1 MRFWLDEPDQRRT
14 RGRETP
20 EEIVTGASAGR
31 TARQLRAER
40 RTAPDSGMTATLRSA
55 PRLGRI
61 LRVLARHGF
70 IGAVRGERH
79 WPSPAQAREAL
90 EELGVVFLKFG
101 QVLALRRDLLPAAY
115 IDELER
121 LHDRLPPMPD
131 AEVRATIETEL
142 GGTVEELFGSFE
154 GEPLAAATIAQV
166 HVATLADGRAVVVKV
181 RRGGLSERIAEDTAT
196 LAYLAALTEQLAPR
210 FRSLDLVG
218 MVREFRQ
225 SLRRETDLAREG
237 QTIRRF
243 RAALADV
250 DGVWIPDVVSE
261 RTTRAVLTL
270 EHSPGVRI
278 DRYAEE
284 HPAAGPTLARQLATL
299 VLYQV
304 FETGLFHADP
314 HPGNVFVLPDGRLC
328 LHDFGMIG
336 ELDEP
341 LREGL
346 TRLLDAVVRGDA
358 RVATDTY
365 LELGLVGDDVDRPAL
380 EADLAALLRDVRER
394 SLAEISV
401 GNALA
406 SLLRVGSQHRVRNP
420 GELLLLARAFLL
432 AEAVMRRLDPQ
443 LDVLEVFRGQVARLA
458 LRRYSPERLL
468 RDGRQLTRDLE
479 RVAREAP
486 ADVRRTLRRLAD
498 GDLGRVH
505 APELTAL
512 GQRASRNLE
521 RLTGAVA
528 SAALVVAGAM
538 LVMVDGWHRIAGD
551 VLLAVGVV
559 GTLATALGALRR
571 RRS

>member
-1 MRFWLDEPDQRRT
+1 M
-14 RGRETP
+14 
-20 EEIVTGASAGR
+20 TG
-31 TARQLRAER
+31 TADDLGVA
-40 RTAPDSGMTATLRSA
+40 AALRSA
-55 PRLGRI
+55 PRLSRI

-101 QVLALRRDLLPAAY
+101 QVLALRRDLLPEAY
-115 IDELER
+115 IKELER
-121 LHDRLPPMPD
+121 LHDRLPPMPE
-131 AEVRATIETEL
+131 AEVHATIEAEI
-142 GGTVEELFGSFE
+142 GGTVEALFGSFE
-154 GEPLAAATIAQV
+154 REPLAAATIAQV
-166 HVATLADGRAVVVKV
+166 HVATLLDGRPVVVKV

-196 LAYLAALTEQLAPR
+196 LAYLAAVAERLAPR
-210 FRSLDLVG
+210 LRALDLVG
-218 MVREFRQ
+218 MVREFRE
-225 SLRRETDLAREG
+225 SLRRETDLSLEG

-250 DGVWIPDVVSE
+250 DGVWIPDVVAA
-261 RTTRAVLTL
+261 RTTRAMLTL
-270 EHSPGVRI
+270 EHSPGIRI

-284 HPAAGPTLARQLATL
+284 QPEARPTLARKLATL
-299 VLYQV
+299 VLHQV

-346 TRLLDAVVRGDA
+346 TQLLEAVVRGDA
-358 RVATDTY
+358 RAATDTY
-365 LELGLVGDDVDRPAL
+365 LELGLVGGDVDRPAL
-380 EADLAALLRDVRER
+380 EADLAALLREVRER
-394 SLAEISV
+394 PLAEISV
-401 GNALA
+401 GDALA

-420 GELLLLARAFLL
+420 GELLLLARAFLI

-458 LRRYSPERLL
+458 LRRYSPVRLL

-486 ADVRRTLRRLAD
+486 GDVRRVLRRLAD
-498 GDLGRVH
+498 GDIGRVH

-528 SAALVVAGAM
+528 SAALIVAGAM

-551 VLLAVGVV
+551 VLLAAGVV
-559 GTLATALGALRR
+559 GTVATALGALWRPR
-571 RRS
+571 P

>member
-1 MRFWLDEPDQRRT
+1 MD
-14 RGRETP
+14 G
-20 EEIVTGASAGR
+20 SAGPAVR
-31 TARQLRAER
+31 PLSAER
-40 RTAPDSGMTATLRSA
+40 RATSDVGGAGGAGVAATLRSA
-55 PRLGRI
+55 PRLSRI

-70 IGAVRGERH
+70 VGAVRGKRH

-101 QVLALRRDLLPAAY
+101 QVLALRRDLLPPAY

-131 AEVRATIETEL
+131 AEVRATVETEL
-142 GGTVEELFGSFE
+142 GGAVEELFGTFE
-154 GEPLAAATIAQV
+154 LEPLAAATIAQV
-166 HVATLADGRAVVVKV
+166 HVATLLDGRPVVVKV

-196 LAYLAALTEQLAPR
+196 LAYLAALAEQLAPR
-210 FRSLDLVG
+210 LRAFDLVG
-218 MVREFRQ
+218 MVREFRE
-225 SLRRETDLAREG
+225 SLRRETDLSREG

-250 DGVWIPDVVSE
+250 DGVWIPDVVPE

-270 EHSPGVRI
+270 EHSPGIRI
-278 DRYAEE
+278 DRYGEA
-284 HPAAGPTLARQLATL
+284 HPEARPTLARQLATL
-299 VLYQV
+299 VLHQV

-336 ELDEP
+336 ALDEP

-346 TRLLDAVVRGDA
+346 TRLMDAVVRGDA
-358 RVATDTY
+358 RAATETY
-365 LELGLVGDDVDRPAL
+365 LELGLVGEDIDRSAL
-380 EADLAALLRDVRER
+380 EADLAALLREVRER
-394 SLAEISV
+394 PLAEISV
-401 GNALA
+401 GDALA

-420 GELLLLARAFLL
+420 GELLLLARAFLI
-432 AEAVMRRLDPQ
+432 AEAVMRRLDPE
-443 LDVLEVFRGQVARLA
+443 LDVLEVFRGEVERLT

-468 RDGRQLTRDLE
+468 RDSRRLTRDVE
-479 RVAREAP
+479 RVMREAP
-486 ADVRRTLRRLAD
+486 ADARRALRRVAD

-528 SAALVVAGAM
+528 SAALIVSGAM
-538 LVMVDGWHRIAGD
+538 LVMVEGWHRVAGD
-551 VLLAVGVV
+551 VLLVVGVL
-559 GTLATALGALRR
+559 GTVATAIGALRR
-571 RRS
+571 PRS

>member
-1 MRFWLDEPDQRRT
+1 MADAP
-14 RGRETP
+14 
-20 EEIVTGASAGR
+20 AGPA
-31 TARQLRAER
+31 ARPSSAER
-40 RTAPDSGMTATLRSA
+40 RTTPDVGVAATLRSA
-55 PRLGRI
+55 PRLSRI

-101 QVLALRRDLLPAAY
+101 QVLALRRDLLPPAY

-121 LHDRLPPMPD
+121 LHDRLPPMPE
-131 AEVRATIETEL
+131 AEVRATIEAEL

-154 GEPLAAATIAQV
+154 AEPLAAATIAQV

-181 RRGGLSERIAEDTAT
+181 RRGGLAERIAEDTAT
-196 LAYLAALTEQLAPR
+196 LAYLAALAEQLAPR
-210 FRSLDLVG
+210 LRAFDLVG
-218 MVREFRQ
+218 MVREFRE
-225 SLRRETDLAREG
+225 SLRRETDLSREG
-237 QTIRRF
+237 ETIRRF
-243 RAALADV
+243 RAALAAV
-250 DGVWIPDVVSE
+250 GGVWIPDVVPE

-270 EHSPGVRI
+270 EHSPGDRI

-284 HPAAGPTLARQLATL
+284 HPEARPTLARRLATL
-299 VLYQV
+299 VLHQV

-336 ELDEP
+336 ELAEP
-341 LREGL
+341 LRDGL

-365 LELGLVGDDVDRPAL
+365 LELGLVGDDIDRPAL
-380 EADLAALLRDVRER
+380 EADLAALLREVRER
-394 SLAEISV
+394 PLAEISV
-401 GNALA
+401 GDALA

-420 GELLLLARAFLL
+420 GELLLLARAFLI

-468 RDGRQLTRDLE
+468 QDGRQLTRDLE
-479 RVAREAP
+479 RMVREAP
-486 ADVRRTLRRLAD
+486 ADVRRALRRLAD

-528 SAALVVAGAM
+528 SAAFVVAGAM

-551 VLLAVGVV
+551 VLLAVGVL
-559 GTLATALGALRR
+559 GTVATALGALRR

>member
-1 MRFWLDEPDQRRT
+1 MD
-14 RGRETP
+14 G
-20 EEIVTGASAGR
+20 SAGPA
-31 TARQLRAER
+31 ARPPSALRSPNAER
-40 RTAPDSGMTATLRSA
+40 RTTPDVGVAGDVGKAATLRSA
-55 PRLGRI
+55 RRLTRI

-70 IGAVRGERH
+70 VGAVRGKRH

-101 QVLALRRDLLPAAY
+101 QVLALRRDFLPPAY
-115 IDELER
+115 TDELER

-131 AEVRATIETEL
+131 GEVRTTIESEL
-142 GGTVEELFGSFE
+142 GGTIETLFGTFE
-154 GEPLAAATIAQV
+154 REPLAAATIAQV
-166 HVATLADGRAVVVKV
+166 HVATLLDGRAVVVKV
-181 RRGGLSERIAEDTAT
+181 RRGGLSERIAEDTAA
-196 LAYLAALTEQLAPR
+196 LAYLAALAEQLVPR
-210 FRSLDLVG
+210 LRALDLVG
-218 MVREFRQ
+218 MVREFRE
-225 SLRRETDLAREG
+225 SLRRETDLSREG
-237 QTIRRF
+237 LTIRRF

-250 DGVWIPDVVSE
+250 DSVWIPDVVPE

-278 DRYAEE
+278 DWYAEA
-284 HPAAGPTLARQLATL
+284 HPEARTTLARQLATL
-299 VLYQV
+299 VLHQV

-358 RVATDTY
+358 RAATETY
-365 LELGLVGDDVDRPAL
+365 LELGLVGGDIDRPAL
-380 EADLAALLRDVRER
+380 ETDLAALLRDVRER
-394 SLAEISV
+394 PLAEISV
-401 GNALA
+401 GDALA

-420 GELLLLARAFLL
+420 GELLLLARAFLI
-432 AEAVMRRLDPQ
+432 AEAVMRRLDPE

-458 LRRYSPERLL
+458 LQRYSPARLL
-468 RDGRQLTRDLE
+468 RDGRQLSRDLE
-479 RVAREAP
+479 RMAREAP
-486 ADVRRTLRRLAD
+486 ADMRRALRRVAD

-512 GQRASRNLE
+512 GQRMSRNLE

-551 VLLAVGVV
+551 VLLAVGVL
-559 GTLATALGALRR
+559 GTVATALGALRR
-571 RRS
+571 PRS